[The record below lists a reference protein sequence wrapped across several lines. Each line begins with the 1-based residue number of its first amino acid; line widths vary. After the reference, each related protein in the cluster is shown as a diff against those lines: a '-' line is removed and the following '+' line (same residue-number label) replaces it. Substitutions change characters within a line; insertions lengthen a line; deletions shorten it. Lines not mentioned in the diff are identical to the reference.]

1 MSGRRIAAMNL
12 RAPQAFRKNTGI
24 KKRRSRAPFFYIR
37 SEHLSV
43 VGVFFLRVV
52 GHVAN
57 ALELRNTLQQGPLD
71 AFTQGHVR
79 LAKDAQRLKNM
90 QLTKLGEISATAGS
104 TAQAVTGL
112 DEKVS
117 GNQSDLNAK
126 LAALEEQ
133 LVNSV
138 SQFSRSVVDEVNT
151 GIATQTKAGDQ
162 MLTDLTQTSAQI
174 LSLMGG
180 TAGAGAADA
189 AAPVPGLKQAQV
201 EEIIASLQKILLTQ
215 AEITAKINGMKP
227 QKQPS
232 SAAATKPK
240 QKANSAPANPTDD
253 MIKSRMNK
261 LKETLKIWIIQ
272 QTKIFTIKKIN

>member
-1 MSGRRIAAMNL
+1 MSEMTTNVEDSIKIA
-12 RAPQAFRKNTGI
+12 
-24 KKRRSRAPFFYIR
+24 
-37 SEHLSV
+37 
-43 VGVFFLRVV
+43 
-52 GHVAN
+52 
-57 ALELRNTLQQGPLD
+57 LD
-71 AFTQGHVR
+71 AADMATSAASEFDRIRVENGVVR
-79 LAKDAQRLKNM
+79 EDMKRVYRKVTIVFASALAGAVVSLLGASVIYYKTLSGMETANNTSLEALVIFAENVDK
-90 QLTKLGEISATAGS
+90 LTAAVSSVEDMTGKLGEISATAGS

-117 GNQSDLNAK
+117 GNQSDLNAQ

-151 GIATQTKAGDQ
+151 GIATQAKTGDQ

-180 TAGAGAADA
+180 TAASGAADA
-189 AAPVPGLKQAQV
+189 ATPVAGLKQAQV

-215 AEITAKINGMKP
+215 AEITAKINSMTP

-232 SAAATKPK
+232 GASATKPK

-253 MIKSRMNK
+253 MIK
-261 LKETLKIWIIQ
+261 
-272 QTKIFTIKKIN
+272 FP

>member
-1 MSGRRIAAMNL
+1 MSEMTTNVEDSIKIA
-12 RAPQAFRKNTGI
+12 
-24 KKRRSRAPFFYIR
+24 
-37 SEHLSV
+37 
-43 VGVFFLRVV
+43 
-52 GHVAN
+52 
-57 ALELRNTLQQGPLD
+57 LD
-71 AFTQGHVR
+71 AADMATSAASEFDRIRVENGVVR
-79 LAKDAQRLKNM
+79 EDMKRVYRKVTIVFASALAGAVVSLLGASVIYYKTLSGMETANNTSLEALVIFAENVDK
-90 QLTKLGEISATAGS
+90 LTAAVSSVEDMTGKLGEISATAGS
-104 TAQAVTGL
+104 TAQMVTGL

-117 GNQSDLNAK
+117 GNQSDLNAQ

-151 GIATQTKAGDQ
+151 GIATQAKTGDQ

-180 TAGAGAADA
+180 TAASGAADA
-189 AAPVPGLKQAQV
+189 ATPVAGLKQAQV

-232 SAAATKPK
+232 SAAAAKPK

-253 MIKSRMNK
+253 MIK
-261 LKETLKIWIIQ
+261 
-272 QTKIFTIKKIN
+272 FP

>member
-1 MSGRRIAAMNL
+1 MSEMTTNVEDSIKIA
-12 RAPQAFRKNTGI
+12 
-24 KKRRSRAPFFYIR
+24 
-37 SEHLSV
+37 
-43 VGVFFLRVV
+43 
-52 GHVAN
+52 
-57 ALELRNTLQQGPLD
+57 LD
-71 AFTQGHVR
+71 AADMATSAASEFDRIRVENGVVR
-79 LAKDAQRLKNM
+79 EDMKRVYRKVTIVFASALAGAVVSLLGASVIYYKTLSGMETANNTSLEALVIFAENVDK
-90 QLTKLGEISATAGS
+90 LTAAVSSVEDMTGKLGEISATAGS

-180 TAGAGAADA
+180 TAGSGAADA

-232 SAAATKPK
+232 SAAAAKPR

-253 MIKSRMNK
+253 MIK
-261 LKETLKIWIIQ
+261 
-272 QTKIFTIKKIN
+272 FP

>member
-1 MSGRRIAAMNL
+1 MSEMTTNVEDSIKIA
-12 RAPQAFRKNTGI
+12 
-24 KKRRSRAPFFYIR
+24 
-37 SEHLSV
+37 
-43 VGVFFLRVV
+43 
-52 GHVAN
+52 
-57 ALELRNTLQQGPLD
+57 LD
-71 AFTQGHVR
+71 AADMATSAASEFDRIRVENGVVR
-79 LAKDAQRLKNM
+79 EDMKRVYRKVTIVFASALAGAVVSLLGASVMYYKTLSGMETANNTSLEALVIFAENVDK
-90 QLTKLGEISATAGS
+90 LTAAVSSVEDMTGKLGEISATAGS

-117 GNQSDLNAK
+117 GNQSDLNAR

-180 TAGAGAADA
+180 TAGSGAADA

-240 QKANSAPANPTDD
+240 QKTNSAPANPTDD
-253 MIKSRMNK
+253 MIK
-261 LKETLKIWIIQ
+261 
-272 QTKIFTIKKIN
+272 FP

>member
-1 MSGRRIAAMNL
+1 MSEMTTNVEDSIKIA
-12 RAPQAFRKNTGI
+12 
-24 KKRRSRAPFFYIR
+24 
-37 SEHLSV
+37 
-43 VGVFFLRVV
+43 
-52 GHVAN
+52 
-57 ALELRNTLQQGPLD
+57 LD
-71 AFTQGHVR
+71 AADMATSAASEFDRIRVENGVVR
-79 LAKDAQRLKNM
+79 EDMKRVYRKVTIVFASAFAGAVLSWLGASVIYYTTLSGMETANNTSLEALVIFAENVDK
-90 QLTKLGEISATAGS
+90 LTAAVSSVEDMTGKLGEISATAGS

-151 GIATQTKAGDQ
+151 GIAAQTKAGDQ

-180 TAGAGAADA
+180 TAGSGAADA
-189 AAPVPGLKQAQV
+189 AAPAPGLKQAQV

-240 QKANSAPANPTDD
+240 QKTNSAPANPTDD
-253 MIKSRMNK
+253 MIK
-261 LKETLKIWIIQ
+261 
-272 QTKIFTIKKIN
+272 FP

>member
-1 MSGRRIAAMNL
+1 MSEMTTNVEDSIKIA
-12 RAPQAFRKNTGI
+12 
-24 KKRRSRAPFFYIR
+24 
-37 SEHLSV
+37 
-43 VGVFFLRVV
+43 
-52 GHVAN
+52 
-57 ALELRNTLQQGPLD
+57 LD
-71 AFTQGHVR
+71 AADMATSAASEFDRIRVENGVVR
-79 LAKDAQRLKNM
+79 EDMKRVYRKVTIVFASALAGAVVSLLGASVIYYKTLSGMETANNTSLEALVIFAENVDK
-90 QLTKLGEISATAGS
+90 LTAAVSSVEDMTGKLGEISATAGS

-180 TAGAGAADA
+180 TAGSGAADA

-232 SAAATKPK
+232 SAAANKPK

-253 MIKSRMNK
+253 MIK
-261 LKETLKIWIIQ
+261 
-272 QTKIFTIKKIN
+272 FP

>member
-1 MSGRRIAAMNL
+1 MSEMTTNVEDSIKIA
-12 RAPQAFRKNTGI
+12 
-24 KKRRSRAPFFYIR
+24 
-37 SEHLSV
+37 
-43 VGVFFLRVV
+43 
-52 GHVAN
+52 
-57 ALELRNTLQQGPLD
+57 LD
-71 AFTQGHVR
+71 AADMATSAASEFDRIRVENGVVR
-79 LAKDAQRLKNM
+79 EDMKRVYRKVTIVFASALAGAVVSLLGASVIYYKTLSGMETANNTSLEALVIFAENVDK
-90 QLTKLGEISATAGS
+90 LTAAVSSVEDMTGKLGEISATAGS
-104 TAQAVTGL
+104 TAQMVTGL

-117 GNQSDLNAK
+117 GNQSDLNAQ

-151 GIATQTKAGDQ
+151 GIATQAKTGDQ

-180 TAGAGAADA
+180 TAASGAADA
-189 AAPVPGLKQAQV
+189 ATPVAGLKQAQV

-215 AEITAKINGMKP
+215 AEITAKINSMTP

-232 SAAATKPK
+232 GASATKPK

-253 MIKSRMNK
+253 MIK
-261 LKETLKIWIIQ
+261 
-272 QTKIFTIKKIN
+272 FP

>member
-1 MSGRRIAAMNL
+1 MSEMTTNVEDSIKIA
-12 RAPQAFRKNTGI
+12 
-24 KKRRSRAPFFYIR
+24 
-37 SEHLSV
+37 
-43 VGVFFLRVV
+43 
-52 GHVAN
+52 
-57 ALELRNTLQQGPLD
+57 LD
-71 AFTQGHVR
+71 AADMATSAASEFDRIRVENGVVR
-79 LAKDAQRLKNM
+79 EDMKRIYRKVTIVFASALAGAVVSLLGASVIYYKTLSGMETANNTSLEALVIFAENVDK
-90 QLTKLGEISATAGS
+90 LTAAVSSVEDMTGKLGEISATAGS

-117 GNQSDLNAK
+117 GNQSDLNAQ

-151 GIATQTKAGDQ
+151 GIATQAKTGDQ

-180 TAGAGAADA
+180 TAASGAADA
-189 AAPVPGLKQAQV
+189 ATPVAGLKQAQV

-215 AEITAKINGMKP
+215 AEITAKINSMTP

-232 SAAATKPK
+232 GASATKPK

-253 MIKSRMNK
+253 MIK
-261 LKETLKIWIIQ
+261 
-272 QTKIFTIKKIN
+272 FP

>member
-1 MSGRRIAAMNL
+1 MSEMTTNVEDSIKIA
-12 RAPQAFRKNTGI
+12 
-24 KKRRSRAPFFYIR
+24 
-37 SEHLSV
+37 
-43 VGVFFLRVV
+43 
-52 GHVAN
+52 
-57 ALELRNTLQQGPLD
+57 LD
-71 AFTQGHVR
+71 AADMATSAASEFDRIRVENGVVR
-79 LAKDAQRLKNM
+79 EEMKRVYRKVTIVFASALAGAVVSLLGASVIYYKTLSGMETANNTSLEALVIFAENVDK
-90 QLTKLGEISATAGS
+90 LTAAVSSVEDMTGKLGEISATAGS

-180 TAGAGAADA
+180 TAGSGAADA

-240 QKANSAPANPTDD
+240 QKTNSAPANPTDD
-253 MIKSRMNK
+253 MIK
-261 LKETLKIWIIQ
+261 
-272 QTKIFTIKKIN
+272 FP

>member
-1 MSGRRIAAMNL
+1 MKRVYRKVTIVFASALAGAVVSLLGASVIYYKTLSGMETANNTSLEALVIFAENVDKLTAAVSSVEDM
-12 RAPQAFRKNTGI
+12 TG
-24 KKRRSRAPFFYIR
+24 
-37 SEHLSV
+37 
-43 VGVFFLRVV
+43 
-52 GHVAN
+52 
-57 ALELRNTLQQGPLD
+57 
-71 AFTQGHVR
+71 
-79 LAKDAQRLKNM
+79 
-90 QLTKLGEISATAGS
+90 KLGEISATAGS

-117 GNQSDLNAK
+117 GNQSDLNAQ

-151 GIATQTKAGDQ
+151 GIATQTKTGDQ

-180 TAGAGAADA
+180 TAASGAADA
-189 AAPVPGLKQAQV
+189 ATPVAGLKQAQV

-232 SAAATKPK
+232 SAAAAKPK

-253 MIKSRMNK
+253 MIK
-261 LKETLKIWIIQ
+261 
-272 QTKIFTIKKIN
+272 FP

>member
-1 MSGRRIAAMNL
+1 MSEMTTNVEDSIKIA
-12 RAPQAFRKNTGI
+12 
-24 KKRRSRAPFFYIR
+24 
-37 SEHLSV
+37 
-43 VGVFFLRVV
+43 
-52 GHVAN
+52 
-57 ALELRNTLQQGPLD
+57 LD
-71 AFTQGHVR
+71 AADMATSAASEFDRIRVENGVVR
-79 LAKDAQRLKNM
+79 EDMKRVYRKVTIVFASALAGAVVSLLGASVMYYKTLSGMETANNTSLEALVIFAENVDK
-90 QLTKLGEISATAGS
+90 LTAAVSSVEDMTGKLGEISATAGS

-180 TAGAGAADA
+180 TAGSGAADA

-232 SAAATKPK
+232 SAAAAKPK

-253 MIKSRMNK
+253 MIK
-261 LKETLKIWIIQ
+261 
-272 QTKIFTIKKIN
+272 FP

>member
-1 MSGRRIAAMNL
+1 MSEMTTNVEDSIKIA
-12 RAPQAFRKNTGI
+12 
-24 KKRRSRAPFFYIR
+24 
-37 SEHLSV
+37 
-43 VGVFFLRVV
+43 
-52 GHVAN
+52 
-57 ALELRNTLQQGPLD
+57 LD
-71 AFTQGHVR
+71 AADMATSAASEFDRIRVENGVVR
-79 LAKDAQRLKNM
+79 EDMKRVYRKVTIVFASALAGAVVSLLGASVIYYKTLSGMETANNTSLEALVIFAENVDK
-90 QLTKLGEISATAGS
+90 LTAAVSSVEDMTGKLGEISATAGS

-180 TAGAGAADA
+180 TAGSGAADA
-189 AAPVPGLKQAQV
+189 AAPIPGLKQAQV

-240 QKANSAPANPTDD
+240 QKTNSAPANPTDD
-253 MIKSRMNK
+253 MIK
-261 LKETLKIWIIQ
+261 
-272 QTKIFTIKKIN
+272 FP

>member
-1 MSGRRIAAMNL
+1 MSEMTTNVEDSIKIA
-12 RAPQAFRKNTGI
+12 
-24 KKRRSRAPFFYIR
+24 
-37 SEHLSV
+37 
-43 VGVFFLRVV
+43 
-52 GHVAN
+52 
-57 ALELRNTLQQGPLD
+57 LD
-71 AFTQGHVR
+71 AADMATSAASEFDRIRVENGVVR
-79 LAKDAQRLKNM
+79 EDMKRVYRKVTIVFASALAGAVVSLLGASVIYYKTLSGMETANNTSLEALVIFAENVDK
-90 QLTKLGEISATAGS
+90 LTAAVSSVEDMTGKLGEISATAGS

-180 TAGAGAADA
+180 TAGSGAADA

-232 SAAATKPK
+232 SAAAAKPK

-253 MIKSRMNK
+253 MIK
-261 LKETLKIWIIQ
+261 
-272 QTKIFTIKKIN
+272 FP

>member
-1 MSGRRIAAMNL
+1 MSEMTTNVEDSIKIA
-12 RAPQAFRKNTGI
+12 
-24 KKRRSRAPFFYIR
+24 
-37 SEHLSV
+37 
-43 VGVFFLRVV
+43 
-52 GHVAN
+52 
-57 ALELRNTLQQGPLD
+57 LD
-71 AFTQGHVR
+71 AADMATSAASEFDRIRVENGVVR
-79 LAKDAQRLKNM
+79 EDMKRVYRKVTIVFASALAGAVVSLLGASVIYYKTLSGMETANNTSLEALVIFAENVDK
-90 QLTKLGEISATAGS
+90 LTAAVSSVEDMTGKLGEISATAGS
-104 TAQAVTGL
+104 TAQMVTGL

-117 GNQSDLNAK
+117 GNQSDLNAQ

-151 GIATQTKAGDQ
+151 GIATQAKTGDQ

-180 TAGAGAADA
+180 TAASGAADA
-189 AAPVPGLKQAQV
+189 ATPVAGLKQAQV

-215 AEITAKINGMKP
+215 AEITAKINSMKP

-232 SAAATKPK
+232 GASATKPK

-253 MIKSRMNK
+253 MIK
-261 LKETLKIWIIQ
+261 
-272 QTKIFTIKKIN
+272 FP

>member
-1 MSGRRIAAMNL
+1 MSEMTTNVEDSIKIA
-12 RAPQAFRKNTGI
+12 
-24 KKRRSRAPFFYIR
+24 
-37 SEHLSV
+37 
-43 VGVFFLRVV
+43 
-52 GHVAN
+52 
-57 ALELRNTLQQGPLD
+57 LD
-71 AFTQGHVR
+71 AADMATSAASEFDRIRVENGVVR
-79 LAKDAQRLKNM
+79 EDMKRVYRKVTIVFASALAGAVVSLLGASVIYYKTLSGMETANNTSLEALVIFAENVDK
-90 QLTKLGEISATAGS
+90 LTAAVSSVEDMTGKLGEISATAGS

-180 TAGAGAADA
+180 TAGSGAADA

-240 QKANSAPANPTDD
+240 QKTNSAPANPTDD
-253 MIKSRMNK
+253 MIK
-261 LKETLKIWIIQ
+261 
-272 QTKIFTIKKIN
+272 FP

>member
-1 MSGRRIAAMNL
+1 MSEMTTNVEDSIKIA
-12 RAPQAFRKNTGI
+12 
-24 KKRRSRAPFFYIR
+24 
-37 SEHLSV
+37 
-43 VGVFFLRVV
+43 
-52 GHVAN
+52 
-57 ALELRNTLQQGPLD
+57 LD
-71 AFTQGHVR
+71 AADMATSAASEFDRIRVENGVVR
-79 LAKDAQRLKNM
+79 EEMKRVYRKVTIVFASALAGAVVSLLGASVIYYKTLSGMETANNTSLEALVIFAENVDK
-90 QLTKLGEISATAGS
+90 LTAAVSSVEDMTGKLGEISATAGS

-180 TAGAGAADA
+180 TAGSGAADA

-240 QKANSAPANPTDD
+240 QKANAVPANPTDD
-253 MIKSRMNK
+253 MIK
-261 LKETLKIWIIQ
+261 
-272 QTKIFTIKKIN
+272 FP

>member
-1 MSGRRIAAMNL
+1 MSEMTTNVEDSIKIA
-12 RAPQAFRKNTGI
+12 
-24 KKRRSRAPFFYIR
+24 
-37 SEHLSV
+37 
-43 VGVFFLRVV
+43 
-52 GHVAN
+52 
-57 ALELRNTLQQGPLD
+57 LD
-71 AFTQGHVR
+71 AADMATSAASEFDRIRVENGVVR
-79 LAKDAQRLKNM
+79 EDMKRVYRKVTIVFASALAGAVVSLLGASVMYYKTLSGMETANNTSLEALVIFAENVDK
-90 QLTKLGEISATAGS
+90 LTAAVSSVEDMTGKLGEISATAGS

-151 GIATQTKAGDQ
+151 GIAAQTKAGDQ

-180 TAGAGAADA
+180 TAGSGAADA
-189 AAPVPGLKQAQV
+189 AAPAPGLKQAQV

-240 QKANSAPANPTDD
+240 QKTNSAPANPTDD
-253 MIKSRMNK
+253 MIK
-261 LKETLKIWIIQ
+261 
-272 QTKIFTIKKIN
+272 FP

>member
-1 MSGRRIAAMNL
+1 MSEMTTNVEDSIKIA
-12 RAPQAFRKNTGI
+12 
-24 KKRRSRAPFFYIR
+24 
-37 SEHLSV
+37 
-43 VGVFFLRVV
+43 
-52 GHVAN
+52 
-57 ALELRNTLQQGPLD
+57 LD
-71 AFTQGHVR
+71 AADMATSAASEFDRIRVENGVVR
-79 LAKDAQRLKNM
+79 EDMKRVYRKVTIVFASALAGAVVSLLGASVIYYKTLSGMETANNTSLEALVIFAENVDK
-90 QLTKLGEISATAGS
+90 LTAAVSSVEDMTGKLGEISATAGS

-180 TAGAGAADA
+180 TAGSGAADA

-232 SAAATKPK
+232 SAAATQPK

-253 MIKSRMNK
+253 MIK
-261 LKETLKIWIIQ
+261 
-272 QTKIFTIKKIN
+272 FP

>member
-1 MSGRRIAAMNL
+1 MSEMTTNVEDSIKIA
-12 RAPQAFRKNTGI
+12 
-24 KKRRSRAPFFYIR
+24 
-37 SEHLSV
+37 
-43 VGVFFLRVV
+43 
-52 GHVAN
+52 
-57 ALELRNTLQQGPLD
+57 LD
-71 AFTQGHVR
+71 AADMATSAASEFDRIRVENGVVR
-79 LAKDAQRLKNM
+79 EDMKRIYRKVTIVFASALAGAVVSLLGASVIYYKTLSGMETANNTSLEALVIFAENVDK
-90 QLTKLGEISATAGS
+90 LTAAVSSVEDMTGKLGEISATAGS

-180 TAGAGAADA
+180 TAGSAAADA
-189 AAPVPGLKQAQV
+189 AAPVAGLKQAQV

-215 AEITAKINGMKP
+215 AEITAKINSMTP

-232 SAAATKPK
+232 GASATKPK

-253 MIKSRMNK
+253 MIK
-261 LKETLKIWIIQ
+261 
-272 QTKIFTIKKIN
+272 FP

>member
-1 MSGRRIAAMNL
+1 MSEMTTNVEDSIKIA
-12 RAPQAFRKNTGI
+12 
-24 KKRRSRAPFFYIR
+24 
-37 SEHLSV
+37 
-43 VGVFFLRVV
+43 
-52 GHVAN
+52 
-57 ALELRNTLQQGPLD
+57 LD
-71 AFTQGHVR
+71 AADMATSAASEFDRIRVENGVVR
-79 LAKDAQRLKNM
+79 EDMKRVYRKVTIVFASAFAGAVVSLLGASVIYYKTLSGMETANNTSLEALVIFAENVDK
-90 QLTKLGEISATAGS
+90 LTAAVSSVEDMTGKLGEISATAGS

-138 SQFSRSVVDEVNT
+138 SQFRSVVDEVNT
-151 GIATQTKAGDQ
+151 GIAAQTKAGDQ

-180 TAGAGAADA
+180 TAGSGAADA

-253 MIKSRMNK
+253 MIK
-261 LKETLKIWIIQ
+261 
-272 QTKIFTIKKIN
+272 FP

>member
-1 MSGRRIAAMNL
+1 MSEMTTNVEDSIKIA
-12 RAPQAFRKNTGI
+12 
-24 KKRRSRAPFFYIR
+24 
-37 SEHLSV
+37 
-43 VGVFFLRVV
+43 
-52 GHVAN
+52 
-57 ALELRNTLQQGPLD
+57 LD
-71 AFTQGHVR
+71 AADMATSAASEFDRIRVENGVVR
-79 LAKDAQRLKNM
+79 EDMKRVYRKVTIVFASALAGAVVSLLGASVIYYKTLSGMETANNTSLEALVIFAENVDK
-90 QLTKLGEISATAGS
+90 LTAAVSSVEDMTGKLGEISATAGS

-117 GNQSDLNAK
+117 GNQSDLNAQ

-151 GIATQTKAGDQ
+151 GIATQAKTGDQ

-180 TAGAGAADA
+180 TAAPGAADA
-189 AAPVPGLKQAQV
+189 ATPVAGLKQAQV

-215 AEITAKINGMKP
+215 AEITAKINSMTP

-232 SAAATKPK
+232 GAAATKPK

-253 MIKSRMNK
+253 MIK
-261 LKETLKIWIIQ
+261 
-272 QTKIFTIKKIN
+272 FP

>member
-1 MSGRRIAAMNL
+1 MSEMTTNVEDSIKIA
-12 RAPQAFRKNTGI
+12 
-24 KKRRSRAPFFYIR
+24 
-37 SEHLSV
+37 
-43 VGVFFLRVV
+43 
-52 GHVAN
+52 
-57 ALELRNTLQQGPLD
+57 LD
-71 AFTQGHVR
+71 AADMATSAASEFDRIRVENGVVR
-79 LAKDAQRLKNM
+79 EDMKRVYRKVTIVFASALAGAVVSLLGASIIYYKTLSGMETANNTSLEALVIFAENVDK
-90 QLTKLGEISATAGS
+90 LTAAVSSVEDMTGKLGEISATAGS

-180 TAGAGAADA
+180 TAGSRAADA
-189 AAPVPGLKQAQV
+189 TAPVAGLKQAQV

-232 SAAATKPK
+232 GAAATKPK

-253 MIKSRMNK
+253 MIK
-261 LKETLKIWIIQ
+261 
-272 QTKIFTIKKIN
+272 FP

>member
-1 MSGRRIAAMNL
+1 MSEMTTNVEDSIKIA
-12 RAPQAFRKNTGI
+12 
-24 KKRRSRAPFFYIR
+24 
-37 SEHLSV
+37 
-43 VGVFFLRVV
+43 
-52 GHVAN
+52 
-57 ALELRNTLQQGPLD
+57 LD
-71 AFTQGHVR
+71 AADMATSAASEFDRIRVENGVVR
-79 LAKDAQRLKNM
+79 EDMKRVYRKVTIVFASALAGAVVSLLGASVMYYKTLSGMETANNTSLEALVIFAENVDK
-90 QLTKLGEISATAGS
+90 LTAAVSSVEDMTGKLGEISATAGS

-180 TAGAGAADA
+180 TAGSGAADA

-240 QKANSAPANPTDD
+240 QKTNSAPANPTDD
-253 MIKSRMNK
+253 MIK
-261 LKETLKIWIIQ
+261 
-272 QTKIFTIKKIN
+272 FP